1 MSSNQSKSHEIEEA
15 KAGLS
20 KQTSDH
26 ILEEVRMQTMLLCAA
41 SDETMGA
48 IEAAFDIDRVDLVIK
63 ALRQVAAEFEEART
77 TGGHRIGRNP
87 AR

>member
-1 MSSNQSKSHEIEEA
+1 
-15 KAGLS
+15 
-20 KQTSDH
+20 
-26 ILEEVRMQTMLLCAA
+26 MQTMLLCAA